1 MLPNFK
7 AFLFSAIRKNH
18 AVTFL
23 FTATPSSL
31 VYLKRFIIRERAID
45 FAYMYSLLS
54 LSFFK
59 IFIYFGS
66 SRSYLP
72 LLGFSIFAVG
82 CGIIPVAACGI

>member
-1 MLPNFK
+1 MVFSYSPFYWLK
-7 AFLFSAIRKNH
+7 KQLFLFVVKIEGK
-18 AVTFL
+18 
-23 FTATPSSL
+23 SL